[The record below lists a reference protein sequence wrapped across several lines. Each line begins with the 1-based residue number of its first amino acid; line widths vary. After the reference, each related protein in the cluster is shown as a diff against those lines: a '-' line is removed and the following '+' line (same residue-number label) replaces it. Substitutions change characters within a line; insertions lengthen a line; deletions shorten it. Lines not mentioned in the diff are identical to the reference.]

1 MTHQIVTH
9 VAHRA
14 RTPAHHPSV
23 GCESPAYG
31 AFDSPHSAD
40 RVVQALAGR
49 QHGIVK
55 SKQVREAGLTKQGIR
70 RRVEAGWLVPQYHG
84 VYAVGHTA
92 LTDKSHLIAA
102 VYACGE
108 EALAGYRAAGK
119 LWGILRGSQRI
130 EVTGPRSRVAGR
142 RFLLHRSRL
151 IHDEDRALLD
161 NIPVTGLAR
170 TLVDLADVLTEK
182 RLANAVNE
190 AEMKGLFDLRQ
201 VERVLERLSGRKG
214 RHKLN
219 RILAAY
225 RPGQPFF
232 RSRNERFVYDLC
244 REHGLPTPRVNTW
257 VHTQEVDFYWPEAEL
272 ALEFDGGAVHRTT
285 KAFYEDRE
293 RDRAL
298 AAKGIHVVRATDR
311 DDPVALA
318 EELKA
323 ILSIRH
329 PR

>member
-1 MTHQIVTH
+1 
-9 VAHRA
+9 
-14 RTPAHHPSV
+14 
-23 GCESPAYG
+23 
-31 AFDSPHSAD
+31 
-40 RVVQALAGR
+40 VVQARAGG

-55 SKQVREAGLTKQGIR
+55 RKQVREAGLSR
-70 RRVEAGWLVPQYHG
+70 REIERRIGAGWLVRQYDG

-92 LTDKSHLIAA
+92 LTYHSHLIAA
-102 VYACGE
+102 VYACGDE
-108 EALAGYRAAGK
+108 GLASHRAGGK
-119 LWGILRGSQRI
+119 LWGILRGSQPI
-130 EVTGPRSRVAGR
+130 EVTAPRSREPKKG
-142 RFLLHRSRL
+142 FILHRSRL
-151 IHDEDRALLD
+151 IHPEDRALID
-161 NIPVTGLAR
+161 NIPVTSLAR
-170 TLVDLADVLTEK
+170 TLVDLADVLPEE

-201 VERVLERLSGRKG
+201 VERVLERLPGRKG

-219 RILAAY
+219 RVLAAY
-225 RPGQPFF
+225 RPVQPFF
-232 RSRNERFVYDLC
+232 RSRNERFVHGLC

-257 VHTQEVDFYWPEAEL
+257 VHSQEVDFYWPEAGL

-311 DDPVALA
+311 DNPAALA
-318 EELKA
+318 KELKT
-323 ILSIRH
+323 ILSIRT